1 MLLRNVV
8 PSGHNKLLPPPG
20 GKIPFVFE
28 KMVTKVVCHIEGD
41 EDMRES
47 SQCVEAEV
55 PNNAVHATSI
65 GTQLGNT
72 VFAILIG
79 REAENTVPTN
89 PIGRDPKKCSTCQ
102 SYWQ

>member
-28 KMVTKVVCHIEGD
+28 KMVTKVVCHIEGH

-47 SQCVEAEV
+47 SQRIETEV
-55 PNNAVHATSI
+55 HDNAVHAISI
-65 GTQLGNT
+65 GVQPGNT

-79 REAENTVPTN
+79 REAENIVPTS
-89 PIGRDPKKCSTCQ
+89 PIGREPKKCSTCQ
-102 SYWQ
+102 SY